1 MRKKQEIIF
10 DFIPMS
16 SCTAAWNFFTF
27 MILDFSSFVSIENH
41 KRTNIQ
47 EPIEWFVLMVSSIA
61 CRFHKFLHVWQ
72 LCWLVNKARIV
83 KSSVFDSNWG
93 NMKHLRGPGG
103 MGTNIDYVMQLYTIA
118 QRNSQFFYI
127 YHTNLKSC
135 LGVTLVCI
143 DFGPVTIV
151 SMPAPCR
158 VANNT
163 YWFRGTWL
171 CPSELI
177 VKVTY

>member
-1 MRKKQEIIF
+1 
-10 DFIPMS
+10 
-16 SCTAAWNFFTF
+16 
-27 MILDFSSFVSIENH
+27 
-41 KRTNIQ
+41 
-47 EPIEWFVLMVSSIA
+47 
-61 CRFHKFLHVWQ
+61 
-72 LCWLVNKARIV
+72 
-83 KSSVFDSNWG
+83 
-93 NMKHLRGPGG
+93 MKHLRGPGG
-103 MGTNIDYVMQLYTIA
+103 MGTNIDYVTVLLQLYTIA

-163 YWFRGTWL
+163 Y
-171 CPSELI
+171 
-177 VKVTY
+177 